1 MKIAPLIYLI
11 LQGSTLAIYGILN
24 PQNIDFS
31 TISFYYFAAVLILS
45 FGFYAQTCFKDP
57 GYLIIRSPNN
67 TECSNQITQKRKMFQ
82 FQVLPSNART
92 YPIIEQQNPIQEQ
105 KSENEQELPC
115 EASID
120 VNQLPEFDMNQI
132 PSFTKT
138 PEKYQSPNKQNNP
151 QKIIQDFDSKQP
163 STQAFSITSQNEHEV
178 IAPITN
184 NDIQNNDEIKKQQ
197 ENPSQKGKSE
207 EKKRNSKLQPSLAI
221 QVHSV
226 QNEYIS
232 EQYSPGMSERNK
244 ITDSTR
250 AASKVFIE
258 KRYCPICSI
267 DQLARAKHCQSCN
280 KCVACYDHHCPWAGN
295 CIGERN
301 KCVYYWFLV
310 FQIQEIYYA
319 FFSTLPNF
327 DFYHY
332 NPLVKFFSIY
342 FFTINIFFGILVTR
356 LLCFQTFLSFQN
368 LTTWEFYSWNKI
380 SYLQELKKKNGS
392 PFSYGWK
399 KNLQIY
405 CRFQIPQLTI
415 WEYNPERVY
424 K

>member
-1 MKIAPLIYLI
+1 MKIAPFIYLI

-24 PQNIDFS
+24 PQFFDFS
-31 TISFYYFAAVLILS
+31 KISFYYFAIVVILS
-45 FGFYAQTCFKDP
+45 MGFYAQTSLKDP

-82 FQVLPSNART
+82 FQAIPSNART
-92 YPIIEQQNPIQEQ
+92 YPIIEQQNVVQEQ

-115 EASID
+115 EASLE
-120 VNQLPEFDMNQI
+120 VNQLPEFDINQI

-138 PEKYQSPNKQNNP
+138 PDKYPSPFKAQNTF
-151 QKIIQDFDSKQP
+151 QDFDSKQP
-163 STQAFSITSQNEHEV
+163 STQAFSITSQNEHEIIV
-178 IAPITN
+178 PITN
-184 NDIQNNDEIKKQQ
+184 NDQQKDLDVQKQNDKIQ
-197 ENPSQKGKSE
+197 QKEMSE
-207 EKKRNSKLQPSLAI
+207 EKRRNNNKLQPQLSI

-244 ITDSTR
+244 ITQSTR
-250 AASKVFIE
+250 AVNKVFIE

-267 DQLARAKHCQSCN
+267 DQLARAKHCQSCK

-301 KCVYYWFLV
+301 RCVYYWFLV

-319 FFSTLPNF
+319 FISTLQNLDF
-327 DFYHY
+327 DHY
-332 NPLVKFFSIY
+332 NPLFKFFSIY
-342 FFTINIFFGILVTR
+342 FLINTIFFGILVTR

-380 SYLQELKKKNGS
+380 SYLQELQKKNGS
-392 PFSYGWK
+392 PFSQGWK
-399 KNLQIY
+399 KNLQTY
-405 CRFQIPQLTI
+405 CRFNISQLTI

>member
-1 MKIAPLIYLI
+1 
-11 LQGSTLAIYGILN
+11 
-24 PQNIDFS
+24 
-31 TISFYYFAAVLILS
+31 
-45 FGFYAQTCFKDP
+45 
-57 GYLIIRSPNN
+57 
-67 TECSNQITQKRKMFQ
+67 MFQ
-82 FQVLPSNART
+82 FQAIPSNART
-92 YPIIEQQNPIQEQ
+92 YPIIEQQNVVQEQ

-120 VNQLPEFDMNQI
+120 VNQLPEFDINQI

-138 PEKYQSPNKQNNP
+138 PDKYPSPIKG
-151 QKIIQDFDSKQP
+151 QKAFQDFDSKQP
-163 STQAFSITSQNEHEV
+163 STQAFSITSQNEHENIV
-178 IAPITN
+178 PNTN
-184 NDIQNNDEIKKQQ
+184 NDEQKEADVQKSEGKKTQ
-197 ENPSQKGKSE
+197 QKGMSE
-207 EKKRNSKLQPSLAI
+207 EKRKNNKIEPQLSI

-244 ITDSTR
+244 ITQSTR
-250 AASKVFIE
+250 AVNKVFIE
-258 KRYCPICSI
+258 KRFNFLEYIRYCPICSI

-301 KCVYYWFLV
+301 RCVYYWFPSILDSRNLLCLYQRIK
-310 FQIQEIYYA
+310 FQQTS
-319 FFSTLPNF
+319 FQTLQNLEF
-327 DFYHY
+327 DHY
-332 NPLVKFFSIY
+332 NPLLKFFSIY
-342 FFTINIFFGILVTR
+342 FLTNTIFFGFLVTR

-380 SYLQELKKKNGS
+380 SYLQELQRKNGS
-392 PFSYGWK
+392 PFSQGWK
-399 KNLQIY
+399 RNLQTY
-405 CRFQIPQLTI
+405 CRFNIPQLTI

>member
-1 MKIAPLIYLI
+1 MKIAPILYLI
-11 LQGSTLAIYGILN
+11 LQGSTLLIFSILN
-24 PQNIDFS
+24 PQFFDFS
-31 TISFYYFAAVLILS
+31 TISFYYFAFVMILS
-45 FGFYAQTCFKDP
+45 LIFYGLTSFKDP

-67 TECSNQITQKRKMFQ
+67 TDCSNQMTQKRKIFQ
-82 FQVLPSNART
+82 FSTLPSNART

-115 EASID
+115 EASLDI
-120 VNQLPEFDMNQI
+120 NQLPEFDMNQI

-138 PEKYQSPNKQNNP
+138 PDKYPSPNKQNNQ
-151 QKIIQDFDSKQP
+151 QKIFQDFDTKQA
-163 STQAFSITSQNEHEV
+163 STQAFSITSQNEHETIV
-178 IAPITN
+178 PITN
-184 NDIQNNDEIKKQQ
+184 NDKQKDVDIEKQ
-197 ENPSQKGKSE
+197 EENVCQKNKNE
-207 EKKRNSKLQPSLAI
+207 EKIMNKNLQPSLTI

-226 QNEYIS
+226 QNEFIS

-244 ITDSTR
+244 ITQSTR
-250 AASKVFIE
+250 AVNKILIE

-267 DQLARAKHCQSCN
+267 DQLARAKHCQSCK

-301 KCVYYWFLV
+301 RCVYYWFLV

-319 FFSTLPNF
+319 FISTLQNLEF
-327 DFYHY
+327 DNY
-332 NPLVKFFSIY
+332 NHLLKFFSIY
-342 FFTINIFFGILVTR
+342 FFTIIIFFGVLVTR

-380 SYLQELKKKNGS
+380 SYLQELKRKNGS
-392 PFSYGWK
+392 PFSYGWI
-399 KNLQIY
+399 NNIQIY
-405 CRFQIPQLTI
+405 CRFKIPQLTI